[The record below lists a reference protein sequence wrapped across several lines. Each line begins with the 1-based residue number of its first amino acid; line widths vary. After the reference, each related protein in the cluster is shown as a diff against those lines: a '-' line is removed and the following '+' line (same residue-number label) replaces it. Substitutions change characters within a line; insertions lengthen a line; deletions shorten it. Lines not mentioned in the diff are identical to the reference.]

1 MAKKILIIDDEPDI
15 RTVIKQVL
23 ESEGYTVLTAGGA
36 KEGIAQIQKT
46 SPDLIF
52 LDIQM
57 PDDSGLA
64 VAAELARS
72 QQAIPFILCTGTVLD
87 NPIQAYELFTVKH
100 LYAGTLKK
108 PFKIE
113 DIVPLVEKGLKIG
126 KNRVST

>member
-1 MAKKILIIDDEPDI
+1 VAKKILIIDDEPDI

-23 ESEGYTVLTAGGA
+23 EPDGYTVITAGGA
-36 KEGIAQIQKT
+36 KEGIEQIQKA

-64 VAAELARS
+64 VANALAQN
-72 QQAIPFILCTGTVLD
+72 QQAIPFILCTATVLD
-87 NPIQAYELFTVKH
+87 NPVEAYELFVVKH
-100 LYAGTLKK
+100 IFVGTLKK

-113 DIVPLVEKGLKIG
+113 DIAPLVEKGLKMG
-126 KNRVST
+126 KNRVTT

>member
-23 ESEGYTVLTAGGA
+23 DTAGYTVLTAGNA
-36 KEGIAQIQKT
+36 KDAIEQINK
-46 SPDLIF
+46 SDPDLIF

-64 VAAELARS
+64 VANELHRK
-72 QQAIPFILCTGTVLD
+72 QLAIPFILCTATVLD
-87 NPIQAYELFTVKH
+87 DPIQAYELFVVKH
-100 LYAGTLKK
+100 LYVGTLKK

-113 DIVPLVEKGLKIG
+113 EILPLVEKGLKMG
-126 KNRVST
+126 KNRATA